1 MTASTESGVR
11 QSRADGPP
19 GAGWREA
26 TLRRQQAAL
35 PAGRVAVS
43 CSAPL
48 GAGGLGRHL
57 GEIVA
62 ALERSGRP
70 CDCISGTTRAQPL
83 GAPGAPGAQP
93 GVRSL
98 LRRRLGLYGALARA
112 PLPLSPGVRTRAF
125 MTDFD
130 DFAAARLGAGE
141 HLIAFNGQAL
151 AQFEAAAR
159 AGYSSRSL
167 VSANSHLCHVA
178 SRHAEARRRYPLE
191 GSWTSHLLGRNLAE
205 YERADR
211 IYVASRYVRES
222 FLREG
227 FAEERLADFP
237 LTPDP
242 RYSAEDG
249 REVDRADHAP
259 TRRTESDR
267 FDVVYVGSLAVHK
280 GVPLLID
287 AFRRLAHADLRLVL
301 VGGWGT
307 RGMRRFVQAACAAD
321 RRILVSPGDPL
332 ERLRAASLCVHPAYE
347 DGFAYAPAE
356 ALACGVPL
364 LVSED
369 TGMKELIDVPRR
381 GLILPTGDLDA
392 LSEAIDAAY
401 RGEAFAASRSR
412 TRPVGEG

>member
-1 MTASTESGVR
+1 MIASTESSLQ

-19 GAGWREA
+19 GVGWREA

-48 GAGGLGRHL
+48 GTGGLGRHL

-62 ALERSGRP
+62 ALERSGQR
-70 CDCISGTTRAQPL
+70 CDCISGTTRAQ
-83 GAPGAPGAQP
+83 GVDTSGVQP

-98 LRRRLGLYGALARA
+98 ARGRLRPYGALVGALARA

-125 MTDFD
+125 MADFD
-130 DFAAARLGAGE
+130 GFAAARLATGE

-151 AQFEAAAR
+151 AQFEAATR

-167 VSANSHLCHVA
+167 VSANSHLRHLA
-178 SRHAEARRRYPLE
+178 RRHAEAHRRYPLE
-191 GSWTSHLLGRNLAE
+191 GSWASHLLARNLAE

-222 FLREG
+222 FLHEG

-242 RYSAEDG
+242 RYSAADVHE
-249 REVDRADHAP
+249 RDRAGSPGRAG
-259 TRRTESDR
+259 DR

-287 AFRRLAHADLRLVL
+287 AFRRLAYTDLRLVL

-321 RRILVSPGDPL
+321 RRIVVSPGDPL
-332 ERLRAASLCVHPAYE
+332 QRLRAASVCVHTAYE

-369 TGMKELIDVPRR
+369 TGMKELIDVPHR
-381 GLILPTGDLDA
+381 GLILPTGDLDV

-401 RGEAFAASRSR
+401 RGEAFAPSRPSTSPAGR
-412 TRPVGEG
+412 G

>member
-1 MTASTESGVR
+1 MTASTESGVQ
-11 QSRADGPP
+11 QSRADGAP

-57 GEIVA
+57 DEICA
-62 ALERSGRP
+62 ALSRSGRSY
-70 CDCISGTTRAQPL
+70 DCISGTTRAQL
-83 GAPGAPGAQP
+83 LDAPGAPGARP

-98 LRRRLGLYGALARA
+98 LRRRLGLYGALART

-130 DFAAARLGAGE
+130 DFAAARLGAAE

-151 AQFEAAAR
+151 AQFDAAAR
-159 AGYSSRSL
+159 AGYSSCSL
-167 VSANSHLCHVA
+167 VSANSHLRHVA
-178 SRHAEARRRYPLE
+178 RRHAEARRRYPLE

-211 IYVASRYVRES
+211 IYVASGYVRES

-227 FAEERLADFP
+227 FAEERLVDFP

-242 RYSAEDG
+242 RYSDEVA
-249 REVDRADHAP
+249 REGEPSSRAATP
-259 TRRTESDR
+259 RATSDR

-287 AFRRLAHADLRLVL
+287 AFRRLKHADLRLVL

-321 RRILVSPGDPL
+321 PRILVSPGDPL

-356 ALACGVPL
+356 ALARGVPL

-381 GLILPTGDLDA
+381 GLILPTGDLEA

-401 RGEAFAASRSR
+401 RGQAFATTSTATRSA
-412 TRPVGEG
+412 GER